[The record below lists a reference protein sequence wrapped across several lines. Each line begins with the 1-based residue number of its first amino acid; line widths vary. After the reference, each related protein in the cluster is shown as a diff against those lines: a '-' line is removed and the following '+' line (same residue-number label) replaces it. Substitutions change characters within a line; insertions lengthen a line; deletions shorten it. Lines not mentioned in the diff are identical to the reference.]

1 MPLTEQRKDSIRQA
15 VTAGRRVNR
24 QATGRVTLPMGRSR
38 YEILATSAGLTAAG
52 AYHRTLTW
60 ATSGQHGLGGDDI
73 IRVGNTE
80 FLHPRGGKKQ
90 RLRTLMPNGEF
101 QYTKAGNRYFQAN
114 DHFEYVLGMPV
125 KITTHG
131 GRQQGRIRHDT
142 FPVSKMGVTGLLQ
155 ESAWD

>member
-1 MPLTEQRKDSIRQA
+1 MPLTEQRKESIRDA
-15 VTAGRRVNR
+15 VAAGRRVNR

-52 AYHRTLTW
+52 AYHRTLTG

-90 RLRTLMPNGEF
+90 RLRTLMPDGEF
-101 QYTKAGNRYFQAN
+101 Q
-114 DHFEYVLGMPV
+114 
-125 KITTHG
+125 
-131 GRQQGRIRHDT
+131 
-142 FPVSKMGVTGLLQ
+142 
-155 ESAWD
+155 